1 MALRAL
7 RPESS
12 GPISPKEF
20 CEAVK
25 NLWGIWRG
33 ASVPSVPSRIGLAV
47 SGGADS
53 MALAFLCKQLISERL
68 IPDLKVKPF
77 IVDHLAREGSTEE
90 AHQVADWL
98 KDLGFDPSILTLS
111 WPGGAHPS
119 SFTDFETV
127 ARKLRYQVLGK
138 ACKEYNSRAL
148 FLGHHLDDNV
158 ETVLSRIAR
167 GQRQATGLKGVASVG
182 HIPECHS
189 IYGVAESGSS
199 VRLVDAQRRVKSA
212 GARDRYGRSSKR
224 LQPDHYSTTRP
235 PHHFREDLALP
246 IADGGIYLFRPLN
259 SFPKSRLTS
268 TCLQNNIQFVNDRTN
283 FDPTLTSRN
292 TVRHLL
298 SNGMLPRAL
307 QAPSILQLI
316 ENSQRISDE
325 LIKETN
331 AFLEK
336 VRVLKLDLRTGS
348 LVIDFPGPRVMED
361 IGMSQGVSIQ
371 SSPPKLQKILA
382 MVLRRLFDIV
392 SPAPKSDIPLEKFT
406 TALQTVF
413 PAPTTASSKASAPL
427 TTQDIFTVGGVKFE
441 PVTPSRQCAGAKV
454 IPLKSFV
461 PRKQNDGYG
470 SNTWLLTR
478 PLYSRRVSM
487 PVSTFDLQLPN
498 LSVAEYDAANPSWSP
513 WQLWDN
519 RHWIRVRVEPAN
531 LKHPAEKESFEYNG
545 MNIPVV
551 VRPMEGPDLADVRRR
566 LVKYTWFLSGN
577 HSDAMKSDVP
587 SFPTLKGRKQL
598 DDLLQYHAPGD
609 LRYTI
614 PVIAEAT
621 GQKRVLAFPSFGFR
635 MPVTFTRMMGDNNA
649 RGGHWTLNWQIN
661 YKHIDLDLLKLVSRD
676 LDKEISQGAPFRNT

>member
-12 GPISPKEF
+12 GPISSKEF
-20 CEAVK
+20 SEAVT

-33 ASVPSVPSRIGLAV
+33 ASVPSRIGLAV

-90 AHQVADWL
+90 AHKVADWL

-127 ARKLRYQVLGK
+127 ARKLRYQILGK
-138 ACKEYNSRAL
+138 ACRDYNSRAL

-167 GQRQATGLKGVASVG
+167 GQRQATGLKGVTSVG
-182 HIPECHS
+182 HIPECHG

-199 VRLVDAQRRVKSA
+199 VRLVNVQRRVKSA
-212 GARDRYGRSSKR
+212 GARDRDRSSKR
-224 LQPDHYSTTRP
+224 LQLDRSTSGP
-235 PHHFREDLALP
+235 PHHFREDFILP
-246 IADGGIYLFRPLN
+246 IAEGGIYLFRPLN
-259 SFPKSRLTS
+259 SFSKSRLTS

-298 SNGMLPRAL
+298 FSGVLPRAL
-307 QAPSILQLI
+307 RAPSILQLI
-316 ENSQRISDE
+316 ENCQRISNE
-325 LIKETN
+325 LIEETN

-336 VRVLKLDLRTGS
+336 IRVLKLDLRTGS

-361 IGMSQGVSIQ
+361 FGMSQGVSIQ
-371 SSPPKLQKILA
+371 SSSPKLQRTLA
-382 MVLRRLFDIV
+382 MVLRRLVDIV

-406 TALQTVF
+406 MALQTVF
-413 PAPTTASSKASAPL
+413 PTLKSASGETSASSI
-427 TTQDIFTVGGVKFE
+427 QDIFTVGGVKFE
-441 PVTPSRQCAGAKV
+441 PVTASSQWAGAKV
-454 IPLKSFV
+454 VPLKSFV
-461 PRKQNDGYG
+461 PRKQNNGYG
-470 SNTWLLTR
+470 SNTWLLSR
-478 PLYSRRVSM
+478 PPYSRRVSR
-487 PVSTFDLQLPN
+487 PISTFDLQLFN
-498 LSVAEYDAANPSWSP
+498 LSTAKYYTDTSRWSP

-519 RHWIRVRVEPAN
+519 RHWIRVRAEPAN
-531 LKHPAEKESFEYNG
+531 LKDPAEKDSFEYNG

-551 VRPMEGPDLADVRRR
+551 VRPMDGPDLSDVRRR
-566 LVKYTWFLSGN
+566 LVKYTWFLSEN
-577 HSDAMKSDVP
+577 ETDAMKSDVP
-587 SFPTLKGRKQL
+587 SFPTLKSRPQL
-598 DDLLQYHAPGD
+598 DDLLQNHAPDD

-621 GQKRVLAFPSFGFR
+621 GRKRVLAFPSFGYR
-635 MPVTFTRMMGDNNA
+635 MPVIFTRRMGHNND
-649 RGGHWTLNWQIN
+649 RRDHWTLNWQIN
-661 YKHIDLDLLKLVSRD
+661 YKHIDLDLLNLVSRD
-676 LDKEISQGAPFRNT
+676 LDKEISQGAPFKKT

>member
-12 GPISPKEF
+12 SPISPKEF
-20 CEAVK
+20 CEAVT
-25 NLWGIWRG
+25 NLWERWRG
-33 ASVPSVPSRIGLAV
+33 VSTPSVPSRIGLAV
-47 SGGADS
+47 SGGPDS

-90 AHQVADWL
+90 AHKVADWL
-98 KDLGFDPSILTLS
+98 KDLGFDPCILTLS

-127 ARKLRYQVLGK
+127 ARKLRYQILGK
-138 ACKEYNSRAL
+138 ACRDYNSRAL
-148 FLGHHLDDNV
+148 FLGHHLDDNI
-158 ETVLSRIAR
+158 ETVLSRVAR

-199 VRLVDAQRRVKSA
+199 VWLVDGQRRVKSA

-224 LQPDHYSTTRP
+224 LQPDRYSATGP
-235 PHHFREDLALP
+235 PHHFREDLILP
-246 IADGGIYLFRPLN
+246 IAEGGIYLFRPLN

-298 SNGMLPRAL
+298 SNGTLPRAL

-325 LIKETN
+325 LMEETN

-361 IGMSQGVSIQ
+361 IGMSQGVSIR
-371 SSPPKLQKILA
+371 SSPPKLQRILA
-382 MVLRRLFDIV
+382 MVLRRLVDII

-406 TALQTVF
+406 MALQIVF
-413 PAPTTASSKASAPL
+413 PTLKSASGETSASSR
-427 TTQDIFTVGGVKFE
+427 QDIFTVGGVKFE
-441 PVTPSRQCAGAKV
+441 PVTPSRQWAGAKV
-454 IPLKSFV
+454 LPLKSFV

-478 PLYSRRVSM
+478 PPYSRRVSK
-487 PVSTFDLQLPN
+487 PVSTFDLQIPKLPI
-498 LSVAEYDAANPSWSP
+498 AEYDTDNSRWSP

-519 RHWIRVRVEPAN
+519 RHWIRVRAEPAN
-531 LKHPAEKESFEYNG
+531 LKHPAEKDSFEYNG

-551 VRPMEGPDLADVRRR
+551 VRPMDGPDLADVRRR
-566 LVKYTWFLSGN
+566 LAKYALFLFEN

-587 SFPTLKGRKQL
+587 SFPTLKARQEL
-598 DDLLQYHAPGD
+598 DELLQYHAPDD

-635 MPVTFTRMMGDNNA
+635 MPVTFTRRMGNNNT
-649 RGGHWTLNWQIN
+649 RRDHWTLNWQIN
-661 YKHIDLDLLKLVSRD
+661 YKHIDLDLLNLVSRD
-676 LDKEISQGAPFRNT
+676 LDKEISRGAPFSET